1 MCLLDFEK
9 SIDKHCVFFKNIY
22 LSLFLKRIKGV
33 PSLIQLRWEEMG
45 KGPHSEA
52 YACLTFVCTSDC
64 VETLGVATYTARPTE
79 TKPEKKKGGRRQ
91 RNSISQLIVF
101 FSHNKSGSI
110 NSIFFTPNQHQST
123 NSNFLSQQI
132 TISHQATAR
141 RIQPSPWFS
150 PICVLFDN
158 LIRNATSP
166 PQHARNW
173 NLH

>member
-1 MCLLDFEK
+1 LCLLDFEK

-91 RNSISQLIVF
+91 RNNISQLIVF
-101 FSHNKSGSI
+101 FSHNKSDQLTVFFLHQI
-110 NSIFFTPNQHQST
+110 NTNQPT
-123 NSNFLSQQI
+123 
-132 TISHQATAR
+132 
-141 RIQPSPWFS
+141 
-150 PICVLFDN
+150 VLFSHNKSPSATKPQPGEYSRAHDSHRSVSC
-158 LIRNATSP
+158 LIT
-166 PQHARNW
+166 
-173 NLH
+173 

>member
-1 MCLLDFEK
+1 MCLYLCLLNFEK

-101 FSHNKSGSI
+101 FLTINQDQLTVFFYTKS
-110 NSIFFTPNQHQST
+110 TPI
-123 NSNFLSQQI
+123 SQQYFSL
-132 TISHQATAR
+132 TTNHHQPPSHSQANTAE
-141 RIQPSPWFS
+141 PM
-150 PICVLFDN
+150 VLTD
-158 LIRNATSP
+158 LCP
-166 PQHARNW
+166 V
-173 NLH
+173 